1 MSLRLV
7 AGRSIEPVVPV
18 GSELSIASH
27 TTLVLFL
34 GRLFWNSILA
44 RVKAL
49 ISPSGE
55 P

>member
-1 MSLRLV
+1 MSLRLL
-7 AGRSIEPVVPV
+7 AGRFIEPAVLI

-34 GRLFWNSILA
+34 GRLFWNSVLA